1 MDGPRDYHTKC
12 SKSDKGRYHMI
23 SLICRILTNGTN
35 ELFYK
40 AEPKGKS
47 EWRIKK
53 LRLTFTYY

>member
-1 MDGPRDYHTKC
+1 
-12 SKSDKGRYHMI
+12 MI

-35 ELFYK
+35 ELIYK

-53 LRLTFTYY
+53 LRLTFTYF